1 MCLFVL
7 FYFFFNLFY
16 WRIIDLHCC
25 LFLLYGKVIHTH
37 THTHI
42 YAHICIY
49 THTHTHSFSYSFPF
63 NFNFLQNLHTVLCS
77 GCTNLHSH
85 QQCRQV
91 PFLPHP
97 LQHLFLVDI
106 LMMAILMGVMWH
118 LIVVFIC
125 ISLITS
131 DDEYLFHVPIGY
143 LYSFLEKCLL
153 RSSAHFLFGLFGFLL
168 LSYMSSSYILEIK
181 LLSVTSFATIFSQ
194 FVGCLFVLFMVSFAL
209 QKRLS
214 LIRSHLFMFAFIS
227 LAWGDWSRKILVQF
241 TPEKCFVYVL
251 F

>member
-7 FYFFFNLFY
+7 FYFVFFLNLFY
-16 WRIIDLHCC
+16 WRIIDFIVAC
-25 LFLLYGKVIHTH
+25 FYYRAKWYSH

-42 YAHICIY
+42 CIY
-49 THTHTHSFSYSFPF
+49 MYIYTHTHSFSYSFPF
-63 NFNFLQNLHTVLCS
+63 NFNFLQNLHTVLRS
-77 GCTNLHSH
+77 SCTNLHSH

-91 PFLPHP
+91 PFSPHP

-106 LMMAILMGVMWH
+106 LMMAILMGVMWY
-118 LIVVFIC
+118 LIVVLIC
-125 ISLITS
+125 ISLTTS
-131 DDEYLFHVPIGY
+131 DDEYLSHVPVGY

-168 LSYMSSSYILEIK
+168 LSYMSSSYIWGIN
-181 LLSVTSFATIFSQ
+181 LLSVTSFSTIFSQ
-194 FVGCLFVLFMVSFAL
+194 FVGCLFVLFIVSFAL
-209 QKRLS
+209 QKGLS
-214 LIRSHLFMFAFIS
+214 LIRSHLFIFAFIS